1 VTAEPTVLV
10 VRPQASRLTQLDR
23 AIRSDHHEVL
33 TATDGFTALRTLA
46 ERDVDAIVLALDLPA
61 LDGLDVCRRLRRM
74 GHRAPVLALDATG
87 HPARRVRALDAGADD
102 CLSDPFAV
110 EELAARV
117 RAMTRRTRLDV
128 PRRPPVVRYGDLRV
142 DRDRRQAFRGGREL
156 ALTRTEFALLDQLAG
171 HAGRVL
177 SRADLMLRVWG
188 FPAGADSNSLAVY
201 VGYLRRKL
209 EAGGEPRL
217 LHTVRGVGYVVRQAS
232 MTATPSVTTTP
243 GSTTRARSPSAAASR
258 RNAPA
263 GSSVWT

>member
-33 TATDGFTALRTLA
+33 TATDGFMALRTLA

-110 EELAARV
+110 AELAARV
-117 RAMTRRTRLDV
+117 RAMTRRARLDV
-128 PRRPPVVRYGDLRV
+128 PRQPPVVRYGDLRV
-142 DRDRRQAFRGGREL
+142 DRGRRQAFRGNREL

-177 SRADLMLRVWG
+177 SRADLMLRVWS